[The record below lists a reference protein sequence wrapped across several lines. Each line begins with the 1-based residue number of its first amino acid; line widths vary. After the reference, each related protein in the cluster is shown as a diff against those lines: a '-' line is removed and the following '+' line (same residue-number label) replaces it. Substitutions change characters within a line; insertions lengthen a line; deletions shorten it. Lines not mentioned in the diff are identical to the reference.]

1 MGTNGKRAEGP
12 MAEVH
17 LTTDDLATRFSV
29 PKKTIYKMN
38 SDGTGPKYMRIGKHV
53 RYREADVRAW
63 EDAQYAQAG
72 AA

>member
-1 MGTNGKRAEGP
+1 MASNNGKCGP

-17 LTTDDLATRFSV
+17 LTPDDLAARFRV

-38 SDGTGPKYMRIGKHV
+38 SDGTGPKYIRVGKHA

-63 EDAQYAQAG
+63 EDAHYVQQG

>member
-1 MGTNGKRAEGP
+1 

-17 LTTDDLATRFSV
+17 LTPDDLATRFSL

-38 SDGTGPKYMRIGKHV
+38 SDGTGPQYMKIGKHV
-53 RYREADVRAW
+53 RYKEADVRAW